1 MAKNFDI
8 GEYSIEV
15 SRFGNQAESTF
26 SWTVYTAGQTVA
38 SGRAE
43 GPHEAEQYARAVV
56 DNLLGIEPLF
66 GTVIETASVCEL
78 TIDRVMLV
86 RGDQPASW
94 IDSAITPTSVFEGTY
109 LTRWQRIK
117 AWFKGKIEDARLRIR
132 YQLW

>member
-26 SWTVYTAGQTVA
+26 SWTVYTAGRTVA

-43 GPHEAEQYARAVV
+43 GPHEAEAAGRAVV
-56 DNLLGIEPLF
+56 HALM
-66 GTVIETASVCEL
+66 GTVEMAPVVDLNERLTVIANALELSNRGPCSVHAGRSE
-78 TIDRVMLV
+78 
-86 RGDQPASW
+86 
-94 IDSAITPTSVFEGTY
+94 
-109 LTRWQRIK
+109 LTRWQRVK